1 MLIISTVKLPEE
13 CKKLIPVKDENLTDQ
28 DIENA
33 EVLMLWPSQAKE
45 ILPKAKKAKII
56 QTFSAGV
63 DDFPFELLRKDQE
76 LYSNA
81 GAYATSVAEHAFSL
95 ILALAKGV
103 GLKKK
108 VETYL
113 LNNSNLLVLGAG
125 GIGSEVARIGK
136 LGFNMY
142 VIGVSRSFKSNYFDE
157 KYSLK
162 DLSNVIGRADIIVDT
177 LPLNKETRG
186 ILNYSV
192 LSKVKDKCIIVNVGR
207 AETVVEEDIYKLLK
221 EKPGV
226 RFGTDVFWRVN
237 GKENFE
243 TTKLWELENFT
254 GTPHTAGAYGNI
266 TILKNALIQ
275 ACNNVYK
282 IIYERKGE
290 NKVRIEDYI
299 S

>member
-1 MLIISTVKLPEE
+1 MIISTVKLPEE
-13 CKKLIPVKDENLTDQ
+13 CKRLIPVKDDNLSDQ

-33 EVLMLWPSQAKE
+33 EILMLWPSQARE
-45 ILPKAKKAKII
+45 LLPKAKKAKII

-81 GAYATSVAEHAFSL
+81 GAYSTSVAEHAFGL

-113 LNNSNLLVLGAG
+113 LNNSILMVLGAG
-125 GIGSEVARIGK
+125 GIGSEVAKIGK

-142 VIGVSRSFKSNYFDE
+142 VIGVSRSFKSNHFDE

-162 DLSNVIGRADIIVDT
+162 DLPNVIGKADVVVVT

-192 LSKVKDKCIIVNVGR
+192 LSKVKERSIIVNVGR
-207 AETVVEEDIYKLLK
+207 AETIVEEDVYKLLK

-237 GKENFE
+237 GKENFS
-243 TTKLWELENFT
+243 TSKLWELENFT
-254 GTPHTAGAYGNI
+254 GTPHIAGASSSSN
-266 TILKNALIQ
+266 TLKNALLQ
-275 ACNNVYK
+275 ACKNVYK
-282 IIYERKGE
+282 IISEGNGD

-299 S
+299 

>member
-1 MLIISTVKLPEE
+1 MIISTVKLPEE
-13 CKKLIPVKDENLTDQ
+13 CKRLIPVKDEKLTDQ

-33 EVLMLWPSQAKE
+33 EILMLWPSQARE
-45 ILPKAKKAKII
+45 LLPKAKKAKII

-81 GAYATSVAEHAFSL
+81 GAYSTSVAEHAFGL
-95 ILALAKGV
+95 ILALAKGI

-113 LNNSNLLVLGAG
+113 LNSSVLMVLGAG
-125 GIGSEVARIGK
+125 GIGSEVAKIGK
-136 LGFNMY
+136 FGFNMY
-142 VIGVSRSFKSNYFDE
+142 VIGVSRSFKSNHFDE

-162 DLSNVIGRADIIVDT
+162 DLPNVIGKADVIVDT

-192 LSKVKDKCIIVNVGR
+192 LSKVKDKSIIVNVGR
-207 AETVVEEDIYKLLK
+207 AETIVEDDLYKLLK

-237 GKENFE
+237 GKENFS
-243 TTKLWELENFT
+243 TSKLWELENFT
-254 GTPHTAGAYGNI
+254 GTPHIAGASASSN
-266 TILKNALIQ
+266 TLSNALLQ
-275 ACNNVYK
+275 ACKNVYK
-282 IIYERKGE
+282 IISEGNSD

-299 S
+299 

>member
-1 MLIISTVKLPEE
+1 MIISTVKLPEE
-13 CKKLIPVKDENLTDQ
+13 CKRLIPVKDDNLTDQ

-33 EVLMLWPSQAKE
+33 EILMLWPSQARE
-45 ILPKAKKAKII
+45 LLPKAKKAKII

-63 DDFPFELLRKDQE
+63 DDFPFELLRKDQD

-81 GAYATSVAEHAFSL
+81 GAYSTSVAEHAFGL
-95 ILALAKGV
+95 ILALAKGI

-113 LNNSNLLVLGAG
+113 LNNSILMVLGAG
-125 GIGSEVARIGK
+125 GIGSEVAKIGK
-136 LGFNMY
+136 FGFNMY
-142 VIGVSRSFKSNYFDE
+142 VIGVSRSFKSSHFDE

-162 DLSNVIGRADIIVDT
+162 DLPNVIGKADVIVDA
-177 LPLNKETRG
+177 LPLNNETRG

-192 LSKVKDKCIIVNVGR
+192 LSKVKERSIIANVGR
-207 AETVVEEDIYKLLK
+207 AETIVEEDVYKLLK

-237 GKENFE
+237 GKENFS
-243 TTKLWELENFT
+243 TSKLWELENFT
-254 GTPHTAGAYGNI
+254 GTPHIAGASSSSN
-266 TILKNALIQ
+266 TLKNALLQ
-275 ACNNVYK
+275 ACKNVYK
-282 IIYERKGE
+282 IISEGNGD

-299 S
+299 

>member
-1 MLIISTVKLPEE
+1 MIISTVKLPEE
-13 CKKLIPVKDENLTDQ
+13 CKRLIPVKDENLTNQ

-33 EVLMLWPSQAKE
+33 EILMLWPSQARE
-45 ILPKAKKAKII
+45 LLPKAKKAKII

-81 GAYATSVAEHAFSL
+81 GAYSTSVAEHAFGL

-113 LNNSNLLVLGAG
+113 LNNSVLIVLGAG
-125 GIGSEVARIGK
+125 GIGSEVAKIGK
-136 LGFNMY
+136 FGFNMY

-162 DLSNVIGRADIIVDT
+162 DLPNVIGKADVIVDA
-177 LPLNKETRG
+177 LPLNNETRG

-192 LSKVKDKCIIVNVGR
+192 LSKVKERSIIVNVGR
-207 AETVVEEDIYKLLK
+207 AETIVEEDVYKLLK

-237 GKENFE
+237 GKENFS

-254 GTPHTAGAYGNI
+254 GTPHIAGASASSN
-266 TILKNALIQ
+266 TLENALLQ
-275 ACNNVYK
+275 ACKNVYK
-282 IIYERKGE
+282 IISEGNGE

-299 S
+299 

>member
-13 CKKLIPVKDENLTDQ
+13 CKKLIEVKDENLTDQ

-33 EVLMLWPSQAKE
+33 EVIMLWPSQAKE

-81 GAYATSVAEHAFSL
+81 GAYSTSVAEHAFGL

-108 VETYL
+108 VETYV
-113 LNNSNLLVLGAG
+113 LNGSTLLVLGAG

-136 LGFNMY
+136 QGFNMY
-142 VIGVSRSFKSNYFDE
+142 VIGVSRSFKSSYFDE

-162 DLSNVIGRADIIVDT
+162 DLPNVIGRADVIVDT

-186 ILNYSV
+186 VLNYSV

-207 AETVVEEDIYKLLK
+207 AETIVEEDIYRFLK

-237 GKENFE
+237 GKENFSA
-243 TTKLWELENFT
+243 TKLWELENFT
-254 GTPHTAGAYGNI
+254 GTPHIAGASANPSV
-266 TILKNALIQ
+266 LKNALIQ
-275 ACNNVYK
+275 ACRNVYK
-282 IIYERKGE
+282 IVQEGKGE
-290 NKVRIEDYI
+290 NRVRIEDYV
-299 S
+299 

>member
-1 MLIISTVKLPEE
+1 MIISTVKLPEE
-13 CKKLIPVKDENLTDQ
+13 CKRLIPVKDDKLTDQ

-33 EVLMLWPSQAKE
+33 EVLMLWPSQAKDL
-45 ILPKAKKAKII
+45 LPKAKKAKII

-63 DDFPFELLRKDQE
+63 DDFPFELLRKGQE
-76 LYSNA
+76 LFSNA
-81 GAYATSVAEHAFSL
+81 GAYSTSVAEHAFGL
-95 ILALAKGV
+95 ILTLAKGV

-113 LNNSNLLVLGAG
+113 LNNSVLMVLGAG
-125 GIGSEVARIGK
+125 GIGSEVAKIGK
-136 LGFNMY
+136 FGFNMY

-162 DLSNVIGRADIIVDT
+162 DLPNIIGKADVIVDT
-177 LPLNKETRG
+177 LPLNNETRG

-192 LSKVKDKCIIVNVGR
+192 LSKVKERSIIVNVGR
-207 AETVVEEDIYKLLK
+207 AETIVEEDVYKLLK

-237 GKENFE
+237 GKENFS

-254 GTPHTAGAYGNI
+254 GTPHIAGASASSN
-266 TILKNALIQ
+266 TLNNALLQ
-275 ACNNVYK
+275 ACKNVYK
-282 IIYERKGE
+282 IISGGNGE

-299 S
+299 